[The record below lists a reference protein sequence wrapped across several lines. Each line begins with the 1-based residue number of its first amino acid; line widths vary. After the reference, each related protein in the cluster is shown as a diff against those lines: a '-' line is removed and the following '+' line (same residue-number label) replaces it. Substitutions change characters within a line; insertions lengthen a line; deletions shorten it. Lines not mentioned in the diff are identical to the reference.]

1 MEAIPSVC
9 YGRLRPGGFRGVQ
22 MSLNE
27 VADSRP
33 GCRHTPVALPFVCSP
48 SQGIQSCCRV
58 LLDLSLQSPV
68 CIFFSFSFLY
78 GFSF

>member
-22 MSLNE
+22 MCLNE

-33 GCRHTPVALPFVCSP
+33 GCRHTPVAPAL
-48 SQGIQSCCRV
+48 RV
-58 LLDLSLQSPV
+58 QPLTGHPELL
-68 CIFFSFSFLY
+68 
-78 GFSF
+78 